1 MKLWVRKETLGRTL
15 KWAHRA
21 LFACAILLLGYCGF
35 VLADSW
41 VFQRRESR
49 DLDRQL
55 LGQRVAS
62 QGAPQPQSTA
72 SGKGKPAAAMHGLI
86 GRIEIPRLFLSVVV
100 VEGIGRTTL
109 RRGIGHIPG
118 TALPGEAGNV
128 GLAGHRDTFFRP
140 LKDLRVN
147 DEIRFSTP
155 RGDFRYEVESLRIVD
170 PDDTGALAASGESEL
185 TLVTCY
191 PFYYVGPAPKRWVVR
206 ARQVPPRTVAQST
219 VQW

>member
-1 MKLWVRKETLGRTL
+1 MKLLVRKETLGRTL
-15 KWAHRA
+15 KWVHRA
-21 LFACAILLLGYCGF
+21 LFVCAALLLGYCGF

-41 VFQRRESR
+41 AFQRRAGS

-55 LGQRVAS
+55 LGQQVAS
-62 QGAPQPQSTA
+62 QSTPQPQSPA
-72 SGKGKPAAAMHGLI
+72 SPQGAPAAPHGLI
-86 GRIEIPRLFLSVVV
+86 GRIQIPRLFLSVVV

-118 TALPGEAGNV
+118 TALPGQPGNV
-128 GLAGHRDTFFRP
+128 GLAGHRDTFFRA

-170 PDDTGALAASGESEL
+170 PDDTGALAASGENAL

-191 PFYYVGPAPKRWVVR
+191 PFYYVGPAPKRWIVR
-206 ARQVPPRTVAQST
+206 ARQVSPPTLALST
-219 VQW
+219 VE